1 MLIVS
6 LYFLYFEKSDNNVN
20 IMQNINKDSQVINTN
35 MLTLMYETNAG
46 SGIYEETKD
55 TTWPEE
61 GYIFNDTLSGCE
73 NGGELDYNS
82 QNNTVNLLSNSSDR
96 CYVYFDKY
104 DGVWIDNIDV
114 TNITGSSITLNVSAT
129 SENGSI
135 TTYYYS
141 LNDSEEYIPSTNN
154 VIIIKDLIQ
163 LTKYT
168 ISVYAEDSVGKR
180 SNIYELEVTTT
191 DATGP
196 VITNVTTTN
205 ITMNSIS
212 VAVQIESPVEVT
224 RYYYSIDNG
233 NSFYLGGS
241 THTFSGLTGETDYNI
256 LVYVI
261 DTEGKASTEY
271 SLSSTTQGLP
281 TLATVCSNGDNLA
294 NCIKELYNAG
304 GEGYGGLYLHDG
316 LGTYENYDQ
325 EAGDNSYR
333 YSGANPN
340 NYVCFGSTAATCPD
354 DNLYR
359 IIGVFDNQ
367 VKLIKNTSIG
377 NYTWSG
383 LTTIYVHGDAN
394 APTNTWSSSILNTGV
409 LNETYLNG
417 LGSTWSN
424 KIATT
429 TWKVG
434 GTSDYFVPV
443 KTMHN
448 NEIINPSET
457 TTYSS
462 KIGLMYV
469 SDYGYAVTPNYWQI
483 NLFSYNSA
491 DITQNDWMYLG
502 AGMGQL
508 TISRL
513 DDYDSTDRILTVR
526 SSGAVM
532 GGTVYNFT
540 YFDPETAEPNAQ
552 YATRPVFYLNSS
564 ITYSRGTG
572 EASNPVRIN

>member
-20 IMQNINKDSQVINTN
+20 IMQNINKDSKVINTN

-55 TTWPEE
+55 TTWPDS
-61 GYIFNDTLSGCE
+61 GYIFNENLSGCE

-135 TTYYYS
+135 TNYYYS

-271 SLSSTTQGLP
+271 SLSATTQGLP

-383 LTTIYVHGDAN
+383 STTVYPYGDAN
-394 APTNTWSSSILNTGV
+394 APTNTWSSSTLNTST
-409 LNETYLNG
+409 LNGTYLNG

-434 GTSDYFVPV
+434 GFSDFLNVTV
-443 KTMHN
+443 KTVYN
-448 NEIINPSET
+448 NELINPSET

-462 KIGLMYV
+462 KVGLLYL
-469 SDYGYAVTPNYWQI
+469 SDYGYTVIPAYWEL
-483 NLFSYNSA
+483 NLISYYN
-491 DITQNDWMYLG
+491 DDLTQNNWLYLG
-502 AGMGQL
+502 QNEW
-508 TISRL
+508 TISR
-513 DDYDSTDRILTVR
+513 DSSDTSSAFIVTSTGSVSSSSVYAYSLLSTVI
-526 SSGAVM
+526 A
-532 GGTVYNFT
+532 N
-540 YFDPETAEPNAQ
+540 Q

-564 ITYSRGTG
+564 ITYSGGTG

>member
-20 IMQNINKDSQVINTN
+20 IMQNINKDSKVINTN

-55 TTWPEE
+55 TTWPDS
-61 GYIFNDTLSGCE
+61 GYIFNENLSGCE

-135 TTYYYS
+135 TNYYYS

-205 ITMNSIS
+205 ITMSSIS

-271 SLSSTTQGLP
+271 SLSATTQGLP

-359 IIGVFDNQ
+359 IIGVFGNQ
-367 VKLIKNTSIG
+367 VKLIKNSSIG

-383 LTTIYVHGDAN
+383 STTVYSSGDAN
-394 APTNTWSSSILNTGV
+394 APTNTWSSSTLNTST
-409 LNETYLNG
+409 LNGTYLNG

-434 GTSDYFVPV
+434 GFSDFLNVTV
-443 KTMHN
+443 KTVYN
-448 NEIINPSET
+448 NELINPSET

-462 KIGLMYV
+462 KVGLLYL
-469 SDYGYAVTPNYWQI
+469 SDYGYTVIPAYWEL
-483 NLFSYNSA
+483 NLISYYN
-491 DITQNDWMYLG
+491 DDLTQNNWLYLG
-502 AGMGQL
+502 QNEW
-508 TISRL
+508 TISR
-513 DDYDSTDRILTVR
+513 DSSDTSSAFIVTSTGSVSSSSVYAYSLLSTVI
-526 SSGAVM
+526 A
-532 GGTVYNFT
+532 N
-540 YFDPETAEPNAQ
+540 Q

-564 ITYSRGTG
+564 ITYSGGTG

>member
-20 IMQNINKDSQVINTN
+20 IIQNINKDSQVINSN

-55 TTWPEE
+55 TTWPDS
-61 GYIFNDTLSGCE
+61 GYIFNEALSGCE
-73 NGGELDYNS
+73 NGGELEYNS

-135 TTYYYS
+135 TNYYYAI
-141 LNDSEEYIPSTNN
+141 NDSEEYIQSTNN

-191 DATGP
+191 DASGP

-241 THTFSGLTGETDYNI
+241 THTFSGLIGETDYNI

-271 SLSSTTQGLP
+271 SLSATTEVLP

-294 NCIKELYNAG
+294 NCIKELYNVG

-340 NYVCFGSTAATCPD
+340 NYVCFGSTAATCPT

-367 VKLIKNTSIG
+367 VKLIKHTSIG
-377 NYTWSG
+377 DYTWSG
-383 LTTIYVHGDAN
+383 STTVYPYGDAN
-394 APTNTWSSSILNTGV
+394 APTNTWSSSILNTDI
-409 LNETYLNG
+409 LNGTYLNG

-424 KIATT
+424 LIATHS
-429 TWKVG
+429 WKVG
-434 GTSDYFVPV
+434 GAEYTVVNETSQTVYNYEVGS
-443 KTMHN
+443 N
-448 NEIINPSET
+448 SSST
-457 TTYSS
+457 THSA

-469 SDYGYAVTPNYWQI
+469 SDYGYAVTPNYWKI
-483 NLFSYNSA
+483 NLFSYNDV

-508 TISRL
+508 TISRQ
-513 DDYDSTDRILTVR
+513 DDDTEGILIVR
-526 SSGAVM
+526 SSGGVL
-532 GGTVYNFT
+532 GGNVYNYTFS
-540 YFDPETAEPNAQ
+540 DPETSTPNAQ